1 MSMGF
6 NVCLAGATGWIGR
19 PLSFAIASAG
29 GMNFVGA
36 VSRKHRC
43 HRGHPNSH
51 QRMMSFEGTGD
62 PTSAGATKQMV
73 YLRKKEEA
81 CFD

>member
-1 MSMGF
+1 
-6 NVCLAGATGWIGR
+6 
-19 PLSFAIASAG
+19 
-29 GMNFVGA
+29 MNFVGA